1 MTKVRDKQNIFDIAL
16 QKTGG
21 LNNSARILRDNGL
34 NFNDSIVAGSEIEV
48 NIVESQRIVDNY
60 GLSKFRPNNDELL
73 PPAVGDWILEQGV
86 WDGLG
91 VWTSDGIWK
100 TI

>member
-1 MTKVRDKQNIFDIAL
+1 MTKIRDKQNIFDIAL

-48 NIVESQRIVDNY
+48 DIVESQRIVDNY

-73 PPAVGDWILEQGV
+73 LVTVWILEG
-86 WDGLG
+86 
-91 VWTSDGIWK
+91 GIWNDFG
-100 TI
+100 TWIDTELWQD

>member
-1 MTKVRDKQNIFDIAL
+1 MTKIRDKQNIFDIAL

-34 NFNDSIVAGSEIEV
+34 NFNDSVIAGSIISVEA
-48 NIVESQRIVDNY
+48 VESQRIVDNY
-60 GLSKFRPNNDELL
+60 DLSNFRPNNNEL
-73 PPAVGDWILEQGV
+73 PAPVVGDWILEQGI

-91 VWTSDGIWK
+91 FWTAGGIWK